1 MKLTMIMLAVFCI
14 VGAMTVIKATTIE
27 QPPYPGEKDMKLQLI
42 DIEYEKKGGLKSI
55 CNEFIQSYM
64 KGRRHIYAVIDKYIR
79 KDDLGTKMHEVA
91 VILGGRIEKR
101 MKYFAMHL
109 DKMLNFES
117 S

>member
-14 VGAMTVIKATTIE
+14 VGAMTVIKATS
-27 QPPYPGEKDMKLQLI
+27 I
-42 DIEYEKKGGLKSI
+42 DIAAHPNEIDADYQKEGGLKSI
-55 CNEFIQSYM
+55 CNVFKESYM